1 MITFK
6 EYLIET
12 NLSMLLEGKELHQ
25 FVNQHGDKILRNYE
39 IPYDNSKIPPDQQTE
54 HKTDFITTSL

>member
-25 FVNQHGDKILRNYE
+25 FVNQHGDKILKNYE
-39 IPYDNSKIPPDQQTE
+39 IE
-54 HKTDFITTSL
+54 FFLC